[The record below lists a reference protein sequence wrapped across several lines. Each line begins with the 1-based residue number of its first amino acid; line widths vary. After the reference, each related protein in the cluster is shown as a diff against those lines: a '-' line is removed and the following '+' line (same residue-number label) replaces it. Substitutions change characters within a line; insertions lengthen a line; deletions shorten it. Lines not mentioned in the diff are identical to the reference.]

1 MTRKIA
7 TAIAGIVA
15 ALMLLLL
22 LAGPALRD
30 WSGVKGEIAAR
41 LEGVLGRR
49 VSIAGPLRVHLLPVP
64 RLTIEAVG
72 VGSEPLAEI
81 AALTL
86 GLRVWPLLS
95 GQIEVESLELDHPH
109 FHPRPDLDVACD
121 KIALR
126 LGSPGA
132 ATGVLTWRGAPVEIE
147 ARLGE
152 VGPGRVAP
160 AKLSVRLPG
169 VDAHLDFQGTLTGDD
184 LSGRLT
190 AGADTP
196 EKLSAALGGLAV
208 PGQAVTVEA
217 TLTANPAEATLSNL
231 AIISGSTRIAGSL
244 AAALTGTPRIDL
256 ALNAPSI
263 DFDGWIAAS
272 RPVTAPSVATRAT
285 APSVATA
292 PERAFYLPAKL
303 FINAELGVEALTW
316 HGKLARDARIEA
328 TLDEGELVLDR
339 AQVILPGAT
348 RISADGTLSAKDG
361 RPVFEGRVLAGS
373 DDLPAL
379 LAWVGPEAAGLPGNR
394 LSAAAAIAATTDQLT
409 LGGLLLAI
417 DGVETRGGVSIGLSG
432 MPRPLSLALGVDGH
446 DHGLLLPAEV
456 TLAADL
462 ADGAVVVRQASVRL
476 ASGTALVTVA
486 GQVDNPLGRRH
497 YRLDLGARANDPA
510 ALSVKVKLDGDD
522 HMIALSELDAT
533 SGPTH
538 LTGTLRVVRGDG
550 GPVLAGRLDADSIDI
565 AAWAPSEAVATPS
578 SSAAGRKGRTS
589 TPSPAIPVA
598 LAGGAPWSHQPFSL
612 APLKALDVNLDLG
625 VAALTWR
632 GWRIENAGAHLGIEG
647 GNARID
653 RLTAKWLGG
662 DLAATARVTGGSLPQ
677 VSGTVSL
684 AGADLAR
691 LGQGATKFRLS
702 QGIASG
708 QARYAVVGRSPFELV
723 ARLSGDGRFEVKNGM
738 VEGFDLPAVNAQLKD
753 LKNIGNVFALAQ
765 AGLGGG
771 KTHFTTLAGTIRA
784 ESGVV
789 STQDTRLDADG
800 GTASAESSADLS
812 RWTQAS
818 RIAIR
823 VDQGNA
829 PPVILRFDGP
839 LDNPRKSIDL
849 NDLQHALVAHGLGS
863 ALKAA
868 VRPDQDGKPPS
879 TAKVLQNLL
888 KGLGGK

>member
-7 TAIAGIVA
+7 IAIA
-15 ALMLLLL
+15 ALMVLLL
-22 LAGPALRD
+22 LAGPALMD
-30 WSGVKGEIAAR
+30 LSGVKGEIAAR
-41 LEGVLGRR
+41 LEQALGRR
-49 VSIAGPLRVHLLPVP
+49 VSIAGPLRVRLLPAP
-64 RLTIEAVG
+64 TLTVEGVAVG
-72 VGSEPLAEI
+72 AEPLAEI

-95 GQIEVESLELDHPH
+95 GRVEVEALELSHPR
-109 FHPRPDLDVACD
+109 FHPRPDLDVAFD
-121 KIALR
+121 MIALS
-126 LGSPGA
+126 LVSPGA
-132 ATGVLTWRGAPVEIE
+132 VTGVLNWRGAPVGIE

-152 VGPGRVAP
+152 VGPGRVTP

-169 VDAHLDFQGTLTGDD
+169 ADAHLDFQGTLTGND

-196 EKLSAALGGLAV
+196 EKLSAALGGLSV
-208 PGQAVTVEA
+208 PGQALAAEA

-231 AIISGSTRIAGSL
+231 AIISGSTRVTGSL
-244 AAALTGTPRIDL
+244 VAALTGTPRIDL

-272 RPVTAPSVATRAT
+272 RPVTAPSAAAREA
-285 APSVATA
+285 APPVATA
-292 PERAFYLPAKL
+292 PERAFHLPLKL
-303 FINAELGVEALTW
+303 FINAEMGVEALTW
-316 HGKLARDARIEA
+316 RGKLARDARIEA

-339 AQVILPGAT
+339 AQVILPGT
-348 RISADGTLSAKDG
+348 SRISADGTLSAKDG
-361 RPVFEGRVLAGS
+361 KPVFEGRVQAGS

-379 LAWVGPEAAGLPGNR
+379 LAWGGPEAVGLPGNR
-394 LSAAAAIAATTDQLT
+394 LSAAAAITANGDQLT
-409 LGGLLLAI
+409 LGDLRLSI
-417 DGVETRGGVSIGLSG
+417 DGVETRGGASIGLG
-432 MPRPLSLALGVDGH
+432 GVPRPLSLALTVDGR
-446 DHGLLLPAEV
+446 DHGPLLPAEV
-456 TLAADL
+456 NLAADL
-462 ADGAVVVRQASVRL
+462 ADGALVVRQATARL
-476 ASGTALVTVA
+476 GGGAALMTVA

-497 YRLDLGARANDPA
+497 YRLDLGAHANNPA
-510 ALSVKVKLDGDD
+510 ALSLAVKLDGDD

-538 LTGTLRVVRGDG
+538 FTGALRVVRGDG
-550 GPVLAGRLDADSIDI
+550 GPVLAGRLEADSIDLGT
-565 AAWAPSEAVATPS
+565 WAPGEAVAAPPS
-578 SSAAGRKGRTS
+578 PAAGRKGRAAAR
-589 TPSPAIPVA
+589 SPAIPVA
-598 LAGGAPWSHQPFSL
+598 AVGGAPWSHQPFNL

-632 GWRIENAGAHLGIEG
+632 GWRIENASAHLGIEG

-684 AGADLAR
+684 AGADLAK
-691 LGQGATKFRLS
+691 LGQGAGKFRLS
-702 QGIASG
+702 QGFAAG
-708 QARYAVVGRSPFELV
+708 QARFTLVGRSSSELA

-738 VEGFDLPAVNAQLKD
+738 AEGFDLPAVNAQLKD

-771 KTHFTTLAGTIRA
+771 RTHFTTLTGTIRA

-789 STQDTRLDADG
+789 SIRDAKLDADG
-800 GTASAESSADLS
+800 GTATAEASADLG
-812 RWTQAS
+812 RWTQES

-839 LDNPRKSIDL
+839 LDNPRKTIDL

-868 VRPDQDGKPPS
+868 AQPDQDGKPPS

-888 KGLGGK
+888 RGLGGK